1 MYTVYSNN
9 ILREVPMDRNTP
21 SSQPE
26 KNIRLPDK
34 ALLWIVAFAG
44 FGLLCLILVF
54 VLKPWVLKVLFL
66 LLLAGTA
73 GYLWVMIQSRRMA
86 PGRAGRDAPPAPP
99 AVSEPSQGDEDSQAS
114 QDEAPA
120 PAGDE
125 VPWDTD
131 EEGPPQAEFEADAP
145 AQDMPD
151 ETDGEEDTEPQA
163 EDAAAADARPAGQS
177 LGMVYVTEKG
187 DKYHHDRECIGLR
200 FADSVETLTPQEAAG
215 LGRTPCSKCA
225 PKAD

>member
-1 MYTVYSNN
+1 MAALAPSSAKGCAQSASAGPPPHRILPLTCTRGAVVMYTVYSNN

-73 GYLWVMIQSRRMA
+73 GYLWVMIQSRRIA
-86 PGRAGRDAPPAPP
+86 P
-99 AVSEPSQGDEDSQAS
+99 AVSLPMSVPLGIKRRMILFAFSLLPRSQA
-114 QDEAPA
+114 
-120 PAGDE
+120 
-125 VPWDTD
+125 
-131 EEGPPQAEFEADAP
+131 
-145 AQDMPD
+145 
-151 ETDGEEDTEPQA
+151 
-163 EDAAAADARPAGQS
+163 
-177 LGMVYVTEKG
+177 L
-187 DKYHHDRECIGLR
+187 
-200 FADSVETLTPQEAAG
+200 
-215 LGRTPCSKCA
+215 
-225 PKAD
+225 